1 MKEVSVMMVMLVDV
15 KVLKW
20 KEEEDMVEYLW
31 ECREE
36 EIVESWMT
44 VVKVMVENMWEWRE
58 EMTLLPEAAGAGMWK
73 PEFEFP
79 GMHCTALPNVRHS
92 CHAVPSCSFFT

>member
-1 MKEVSVMMVMLVDV
+1 M
-15 KVLKW
+15 
-20 KEEEDMVEYLW
+20 
-31 ECREE
+31 
-36 EIVESWMT
+36 ESWMT